1 MALQVTGGGLRGGRG
16 QIPGCVRGP
25 VSWVLGKLSAI
36 LTPTQWL
43 GALTRRPTSSL
54 TSTACAR
61 PCRPLGAAQVS
72 PHPARA
78 GRPLHCHPPVF
89 RDEQVSFDVMAGLVG
104 NRAPL
109 LACLLGFLRTAGV
122 LSTGLA
128 CAPRSWETPVLCP
141 RPSNAHLEA
150 AGRGSSFRLSAAFFV
165 PFPQHSWGSA
175 IYKKTKPGPAKGS
188 RSTWPHPGGPHV
200 CASLLGAVRAA
211 GPAPPRP

>member
-1 MALQVTGGGLRGGRG
+1 M
-16 QIPGCVRGP
+16 
-25 VSWVLGKLSAI
+25 
-36 LTPTQWL
+36 
-43 GALTRRPTSSL
+43 
-54 TSTACAR
+54 
-61 PCRPLGAAQVS
+61 S

-150 AGRGSSFRLSAAFFV
+150 AGPGLVLPPLCSFFCAFS
-165 PFPQHSWGSA
+165 P
-175 IYKKTKPGPAKGS
+175 T
-188 RSTWPHPGGPHV
+188 
-200 CASLLGAVRAA
+200 
-211 GPAPPRP
+211 